1 MIELTQ
7 KQADFVEIMRKSILD
22 PEIQE
27 LTNNQNLL
35 NAALLLGY
43 VVVVKEEVVHDLDSE
58 CDI

>member
-1 MIELTQ
+1 MIELTR
-7 KQADFVEIMRKSILD
+7 KQADFVETIRKSIFE

-27 LTNNQNLL
+27 LTSNQNMM

-43 VVVVKEEVVHDLDSE
+43 VVKEEVVHDLDSE